1 MNWVDGVRTT
11 GWASVE
17 MRKGKEVYG
26 TYSLDGFY
34 DAYLPQGVYDFSVSL
49 NRLPRREI
57 AANRTISLSDGA
69 DIFGEDFFLGSYDI
83 VDSARSYGSVLSYVV
98 HASLE
103 RYAKRSLS
111 WRRI

>member
-1 MNWVDGVRTT
+1 
-11 GWASVE
+11 
-17 MRKGKEVYG
+17 MRKGKEVYR

-34 DAYLPQGVYDFSVSL
+34 DAYLPQGVYDFRVSL

-69 DIFGEDFFLGSYDI
+69 GIFGEDFFLGSYD
-83 VDSARSYGSVLSYVV
+83 VVHDALSSVSMLSYIA
-98 HASLE
+98 HALLE
-103 RYAKRSLS
+103 HCTKRSLS

>member
-1 MNWVDGVRTT
+1 MRTT

-34 DAYLPQGVYDFSVSL
+34 DAYLPQGVYDFRVSL

-69 DIFGEDFFLGSYDI
+69 DIFGEDFFLGSYD
-83 VDSARSYGSVLSYVV
+83 VV
-98 HASLE
+98 HDALSSVSMLSHIAHALLE
-103 RYAKRSLS
+103 RYTKRSLS
-111 WRRI
+111 WLRI